1 MWLYIIWASVF
12 LCISFGNIIDCER
25 QRDNKNEWL
34 QSNAEA
40 ISFGRHAK
48 ENMPKAYRIQ
58 NQMEA
63 ERQTSDEESAL
74 KEQREFYLE
83 KELKRQIINYVDK

>member
-1 MWLYIIWASVF
+1 MWLYIIGAGVF

-48 ENMPKAYRIQ
+48 ENMPKAYRI
-58 NQMEA
+58 
-63 ERQTSDEESAL
+63 
-74 KEQREFYLE
+74 
-83 KELKRQIINYVDK
+83 